1 MPFTYQ
7 DFHKSWQ
14 DIHDK
19 VPSYR
24 FGQHFIN
31 LFIVDSSSDTM
42 QKLWSSV
49 DEDET
54 MNIIID
60 TIEGYCWS
68 WSDLPLKERA

>member
-24 FGQHFIN
+24 YGQHFIN
-31 LFIVDSSSDTM
+31 LFIKDEMSNEVM
-42 QKLWSSV
+42 FKGFVGKPEMKL
-49 DEDET
+49 
-54 MNIIID
+54 MNKSMISFKYINGI
-60 TIEGYCWS
+60 
-68 WSDLPLKERA
+68 